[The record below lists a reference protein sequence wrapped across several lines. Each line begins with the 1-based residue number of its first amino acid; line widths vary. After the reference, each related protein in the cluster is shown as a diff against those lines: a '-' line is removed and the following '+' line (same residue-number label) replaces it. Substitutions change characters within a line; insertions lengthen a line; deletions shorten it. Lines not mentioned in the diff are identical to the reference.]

1 MNERT
6 PPTTDTTGT
15 NQDHAQQQP
24 DRNAHRGQRNRNFDT
39 SFKFFKGSTAEIGA
53 TLSLSNERVSTDKG
67 FEFFQDQL
75 ETYIL
80 RELKNPTDIVI
91 LVTDL
96 VDPTSNFLNNMPTPA
111 FDATE
116 AAADPMK
123 KAVNDQMAKQFAQ
136 RIDALRTNIAKV
148 YGLVWGQCTTGL
160 QAEIKSEDDYNSKAS
175 AYDTLW
181 LLETVKKKSSGVAT
195 RGNKYLN
202 MLNVLTHFFRDTTQ
216 GRNESEDAWYR
227 RFKAECD
234 TVEVADLGYL
244 FYNQV
249 ASGHNGVNV
258 NPSANEIAA
267 EIEACKAMFF
277 LQFSNMQRYPDLM
290 PFLRNS
296 EMVNN
301 DQYPKTLV
309 GVYELLLQYR
319 NDSNY
324 SRRGNRNG
332 NPNGNSRVSFLQ
344 NRNMSEPDKDNPV
357 AGRDGNIVDRQCY
370 KCHAYGHISSQCPQ
384 TNVNSNVQALQFG
397 ISLTQTHDSS
407 NSFIDPSWI
416 LLDTCSTDS
425 VFANLSMVT
434 NHRNCRNDEILRI
447 HTNGGTQTF
456 HQLGDLKFLPLKVH
470 VNEKSMANIL
480 SLKDVAAL
488 DEVRVTMDSK
498 KERSIAVHLSS
509 GLTYVFREG
518 EGGLYYFDTGD
529 PDNHIKYTSAHYS
542 FLSTVA
548 NNKLSFTKAQ
558 IKGAD
563 AARALQSVLAWP
575 SIKDFKHL
583 VASNAIKNSPVTID
597 DIDRAEHIYGPAL
610 PTLQGKMTRSSPKT
624 KPTVFVPVP
633 LDIFEHHKF
642 IDLYADFLFVNGIP
656 FMHTKSANINFL
668 SIQHC
673 TSRSAT
679 TIKNSLKFIKDKYE
693 SRGFV
698 VAHLHADNE
707 FNVNGLDEVLCPT
720 QMHIYAANE
729 HVGVIERSI
738 RTIKERCRCISH
750 SMPYTMH
757 PKILTRC
764 MLEFVVTRLNQLPSS
779 TGVSKVISP
788 ATIVLGKG
796 PLDCQY
802 NTIDFGSY
810 VVLYTTTTNDMKRRS
825 VPCIALN
832 PTNNFG
838 GYNFMSLE
846 SGRKLHGYK
855 WKELPMD
862 DWVIARVEEIAK
874 KEGQPKLVN
883 KTPIFEWTP
892 GVPTDLN
899 DGVDEEQIDS
909 DNNSIADNEDESEVM
924 VFNNEDVV
932 QVTEDDDLSEEDSDI
947 DSIEEDSLDDK
958 SDVFETDKSNEDP
971 ADDLNH
977 DQGDIPIEAH
987 EENEN
992 DVQATEDVAEGEE
1005 ATSTLR
1011 RSTRS
1016 NRGAGVERLRMDFR
1030 GKSYSKE
1037 KAVQFLQQSSPSVNG
1052 DNEVVS
1058 KDAMRIATGVVFTQ
1072 MSAKKGFKIV
1082 GEAAVAAMFK
1092 ELKQLDEG
1100 PMPGKPVVQ
1109 PVDVDTLSQK
1119 VKEQAMEA
1127 VNLIKI
1133 KRCGKIK
1140 GRTCA
1145 NGSKQRKY
1153 LSPEDSVASPTVSLE
1168 AFLTTL
1174 LIDAQEG
1181 RDVAIFDVPGAY
1193 LHAKFP
1199 DDKTV
1204 LMRLRDEFVDIMCE
1218 VNPEY
1223 KKYVKVI
1230 GGKKLLYLRVLRAIY
1245 GCIESAL
1252 LWYNLFSSIL
1262 VQMGFTLNPYD
1273 KCVANK
1279 MVNGKQMTIVWY
1291 VDDCKVSHVN
1301 PGEVTNLVNELKEYL
1316 GDLKTSRGKTHTFL
1330 GINFKIKKDKNV
1342 ELEMIDQLNEAVTA
1356 FGEVINKTAATA
1368 SKPYLFNV
1376 REDAELLDKEKS
1388 EVFHSVVAKLL
1399 YIMKRTRP
1407 DLEPTVAFLSTRVS
1421 CSTVDDWNKLKRL
1434 LQFIKGTINDK
1445 RIIGANGLNDLLTW
1459 VDAAYAV
1466 HPNMRSHTGG
1476 CMSFGLG
1483 TLHAR
1488 STKQKLN
1495 TKSSTEAE
1503 IVGMSDYLPFNIW
1516 LRMFLEEQGY
1526 FLTNNIVYQDNQS
1539 AIRMER
1545 NGRNSCTGNSR
1556 HVDIRYFFVKDR
1568 IDKDEISVEYCPT
1581 DIMLA
1586 DFLTKPLQG
1595 RKFHLFRAVIMGY
1608 KPLSALFSSSDPKE
1622 RV

>member
-1 MNERT
+1 MSEQ
-6 PPTTDTTGT
+6 PTTDEPG
-15 NQDHAQQQP
+15 HAGAAG
-24 DRNAHRGQRNRNFDT
+24 NISKQRRRNFNPNVR
-39 SFKFFKGSTAEIGA
+39 FFKGSTPEIGA
-53 TLSLSNERVSTDKG
+53 TLSLPNERVPTDKG
-67 FEFFQDQL
+67 FEFFQDEL

-80 RELKNPTDIVI
+80 KDLKNPTDVVT

-96 VDPTSNFLNNMPTPA
+96 VDPTQNFLNNMPKPA
-111 FDATE
+111 FDTTQ

-160 QAEIKSEDDYNSKAS
+160 QAEIKSEDDYNTKAS
-175 AYDTLW
+175 AYNTLW
-181 LLETVKKKSSGVAT
+181 LLKTVKKKSSGVAT

-202 MLNVLTHFFRDTTQ
+202 MLNVLTHFFRDTIQ
-216 GRNESEDAWYR
+216 GRNESEDTWYR

-234 TVEVADLGYL
+234 TLEVADLGYV
-244 FYNQV
+244 FYNKS
-249 ASGHNGVNV
+249 ASGHDGANA
-258 NPSANEIAA
+258 NPSANDIAA

-290 PFLRNS
+290 SFLRNS
-296 EMVNN
+296 EMVDN

-319 NDSNY
+319 NDSN
-324 SRRGNRNG
+324 STQKTNRNG
-332 NPNGNSRVSFLQ
+332 NPIGSPRVSFLQ
-344 NRNMSEPDKDNPV
+344 NRNMPEPDRDNPV
-357 AGRDGNIVDRQCY
+357 AGRDGNVVDRQCY

-384 TNVNSNVQALQFG
+384 TNVNRNVQALQVG
-397 ISLTQTHDSS
+397 ISLTQTHESRNSS
-407 NSFIDPSWI
+407 IDPAWI

-425 VFANLSMVT
+425 VFANVSMVT
-434 NHRNCRNDEILRI
+434 NLRKCKENEILQI
-447 HTNGGTQTF
+447 HTNGGVQNF
-456 HQLGDLKFLPLKVH
+456 YQIGVLKFLPIKVH

-480 SLKDVAAL
+480 SLKDVARL
-488 DEVRVTMDSK
+488 EEVRVTMDSK
-498 KERSIAVHLSS
+498 KERSISVHLSS
-509 GLTYVFREG
+509 GLTYVFWEG
-518 EGGLYYFDTGD
+518 EDGLYYFDTGN
-529 PDNHIKYTSAHYS
+529 PDNHIRNTSSHYS

-548 NNKLSFTKAQ
+548 SNKLSFTKAQ
-558 IKGAD
+558 IRGAD
-563 AARALQSVLAWP
+563 AARALQSTLAWP
-575 SIKDFKHL
+575 SIKDFKHII
-583 VASNAIKNSPVTID
+583 ASNAIKNSPVTID

-610 PTLQGKMTRSSPKT
+610 PTLQGKMTRSSPKS
-624 KPTVFVPVP
+624 KSTVFVPVP
-633 LDIFEHHKF
+633 LDIFKHHRF
-642 IDLYADFLFVNGIP
+642 IDLHADFLFVNGIP

-673 TSRSAT
+673 TSRNAI

-707 FNVNGLDEVLCPT
+707 FNVDGLDEILCPT
-720 QMHIYAANE
+720 QIHIYAANE

-779 TGVSKVISP
+779 DGVSEVISP
-788 ATIVLGKG
+788 ATIVLGRG

-802 NTIDFGSY
+802 DTIDFGSY

-838 GYNFMSLE
+838 GHNFMSLE
-846 SGRKLHGYK
+846 TGRKLHGYK

-883 KTPIFEWTP
+883 KTPLFEWTP
-892 GVPTDLN
+892 GVPTVSN
-899 DGVDEEQIDS
+899 DEIEEGQPES
-909 DNNSIADNEDESEVM
+909 DDDSIAINEDEPEVM
-924 VFNNEDVV
+924 MFNNEHVPEL
-932 QVTEDDDLSEEDSDI
+932 TEDDEPIVEDSDI
-947 DSIEEDSLDDK
+947 NSIEEEDILDDE
-958 SDVFETDKSNEDP
+958 SGTLEANESNENPIDES
-971 ADDLNH
+971 
-977 DQGDIPIEAH
+977 DQIPIEAH
-987 EENEN
+987 EDNAN
-992 DVQATEDVAEGEE
+992 DIQSTEDVTEG
-1005 ATSTLR
+1005 TLR

-1016 NRGAGVERLRMDFR
+1016 NRGAGVERLRMDFQ

-1037 KAVQFLQQSSPSVNG
+1037 KAVQFLQLNRPRVNSDG
-1052 DNEVVS
+1052 EVVS
-1058 KDAMRIATGVVFTQ
+1058 KDVMRLATGVVFTQ
-1072 MSAKKGFKIV
+1072 MSAKKGFKTV

-1100 PMPGKPVVQ
+1100 PMPGKPVIQ
-1109 PVDVDTLSQK
+1109 PVDVDNLSQK
-1119 VKEQAMEA
+1119 LKSQAMEA

-1133 KRCGKIK
+1133 KRCGKVK

-1145 NGSKQRKY
+1145 NGSVQRKY
-1153 LSPEDSVASPTVSLE
+1153 LSSEDSIASPTVSLE
-1168 AFLTTL
+1168 AFLSTL
-1174 LIDAQEG
+1174 LIDAKEG

-1193 LHAKFP
+1193 LHAEFP
-1199 DDKTV
+1199 EDKTV
-1204 LMRLRDEFVDIMCE
+1204 LMKLRDEFVDIMCN

-1223 KKYVKVI
+1223 KKFVKVI

-1252 LWYNLFSSIL
+1252 LWYNLFSSTL

-1279 MVNGKQMTIVWY
+1279 TVNGKQMTIVWY
-1291 VDDCKVSHVN
+1291 VDDCKISHVD
-1301 PGEVTNLVNELKEYL
+1301 PVEVTNLVNELKEHF
-1316 GDLKTSRGKTHTFL
+1316 GDLKTSRGNTHTFL
-1330 GINFKIKKDKNV
+1330 GINFKITKEKNV
-1342 ELEMIDQLNEAVTA
+1342 ELEMMDQLNEAVLA
-1356 FGEVINKTAATA
+1356 FGEVINKTAATP

-1376 REDAELLDKEKS
+1376 RDDAERLDKEKS

-1434 LQFIKGTINDK
+1434 LQFVKGTINDK

-1503 IVGMSDYLPFNIW
+1503 IVGISDYLPFNIW
-1516 LRMFLEEQGY
+1516 LRMFLEEQGF
-1526 FLTNNIVYQDNQS
+1526 FLGKNIVYQDNQS
-1539 AIRMER
+1539 AIKMER

-1568 IDKDEISVEYCPT
+1568 VDKGEISVEYCPT

-1586 DFLTKPLQG
+1586 DYLTKPLQG

-1608 KPLSALFSSSDPKE
+1608 KPLSVLSSSPDPKE